1 MYLFNY
7 SISKTHTI
15 FIIVRK
21 YSDRKSKA
29 NIENQFSR
37 GSFRRKCL
45 LEAKHPVRKWVAE
58 EEFAWLEL
66 LSGYDRFTTPYIR
79 IFPGRDMAT
88 IGTGIGG
95 EGERGWWGRDKG
107 QVSIDV
113 THTQCAPDTHTHIR
127 TIDNLHLQFS
137 LHPLSRFWLSFFATR
152 CALHFSHFSFPFP
165 FAGSK
170 REKNNPPTTFPDFL
184 RFVRLSWPTASS
196 VHHPSPL
203 STAYLQ
209 INLVPHS
216 PGEQFVAQSFV
227 APPKAPLFQ
236 AKMCHFRPCQY
247 IPTIAFPWRLYSRIA
262 RSSSLFKLI

>member
-1 MYLFNY
+1 MESKVTSFYDILVFQFLSDLHLPKILIIRGLVLTPYAWRIVSLTFKMYLFNY

-37 GSFRRKCL
+37 GPFRRKCL

-95 EGERGWWGRDKG
+95 EGERGR
-107 QVSIDV
+107 
-113 THTQCAPDTHTHIR
+113 
-127 TIDNLHLQFS
+127 
-137 LHPLSRFWLSFFATR
+137 
-152 CALHFSHFSFPFP
+152 
-165 FAGSK
+165 
-170 REKNNPPTTFPDFL
+170 
-184 RFVRLSWPTASS
+184 
-196 VHHPSPL
+196 
-203 STAYLQ
+203 
-209 INLVPHS
+209 
-216 PGEQFVAQSFV
+216 
-227 APPKAPLFQ
+227 
-236 AKMCHFRPCQY
+236 
-247 IPTIAFPWRLYSRIA
+247 
-262 RSSSLFKLI
+262 